1 MLGLMFS
8 RLNSGGKVY
17 MKNSSYTE
25 GMVVIKMEGKYFNLL
40 FDTVNINNMTIRLKE
55 VENPIIVD
63 SSTLRCVILR

>member
-1 MLGLMFS
+1 
-8 RLNSGGKVY
+8 

-55 VENPIIVD
+55 VVNPIIVD
-63 SSTLRCVILR
+63 SSTLRCVIPR

>member
-1 MLGLMFS
+1 
-8 RLNSGGKVY
+8 

-25 GMVVIKMEGKYFNLL
+25 GMVVIKMEGKYFDLL

-63 SSTLRCVILR
+63 SSTLRCVILLR